1 MTNLITTSRRF
12 LVSAAAFG
20 LATLSLVGAASASP
34 TVTAS
39 ASIRVGGHVDG
50 RVDGRVGEYVQVRDH
65 RDPDRVRYQR
75 VRYQPRQ
82 SPIWMDPYHSAM
94 IRYDVDRDRRIDVAE
109 RKGFWS
115 YMVSTGAYGQ
125 LTSDETSRFVQL
137 IGHFDVNADG
147 RLLGAERVGMDKLI
161 DSLRLFKQLDRN
173 RDKALTRYEVGF
185 SAFSPRF
192 YFMDK
197 NRDRHISQQEVRD
210 EALRSFRDG
219 ECG

>member
-1 MTNLITTSRRF
+1 MTNLISTSRRF
-12 LVSAAAFG
+12 VVSAAAFG
-20 LATLSLVGAASASP
+20 LATLSLVGAASANP

-39 ASIRVGGHVDG
+39 ASIRVGGHAG
-50 RVDGRVGEYVQVRDH
+50 GYVEVRDH
-65 RDPDRVRYQR
+65 RTPERTHYER
-75 VRYQPRQ
+75 VRYQPRPN
-82 SPIWMDPYHSAM
+82 PIWMDPYHSAM
-94 IRYDVDRDRRIDVAE
+94 IRYDVNRNHRIDAGE

-115 YMVSTGAYGQ
+115 YMVSTGAYGR
-125 LTSDETSRFVQL
+125 LTTDESSRFVQL
-137 IGHFDVNADG
+137 VRYFDVNADG

-173 RDKALTRYEVGF
+173 NDKVLSRYETGF

-192 YFMDK
+192 YFMDR
-197 NRDRHISQQEVRD
+197 NRDRFLSQQEIRD

>member
-1 MTNLITTSRRF
+1 MTNLVTTSRRF

-20 LATLSLVGAASASP
+20 LASLSLVGAASASP

-39 ASIRVGGHVDG
+39 ASFRVGGHAG
-50 RVDGRVGEYVQVRDH
+50 GYVEVRDH
-65 RDPDRVRYQR
+65 RTPERARHER

-82 SPIWMDPYHSAM
+82 RPVFMDPYRSAM
-94 IRYDVDRDRRIDVAE
+94 IRYDVNRNRQIDAAE

-125 LTSDETSRFVQL
+125 LSTDETSRFVQL
-137 IGHFDVNADG
+137 VRYFDVNADG

-161 DSLRLFKQLDRN
+161 DSLRLFKKLDRDGD
-173 RDKALTRYEVGF
+173 RHLSRYETGF

-192 YFMDK
+192 YFMDV
-197 NRDRHISQQEVRD
+197 NRDRFISQQEVRD

>member
-1 MTNLITTSRRF
+1 MTNLVTTSRRI

-50 RVDGRVGEYVQVRDH
+50 RVSPYVEVRDH
-65 RDPDRVRYQR
+65 RTDRVRHER

-82 SPIWMDPYHSAM
+82 RPIWMDPYHSAM
-94 IRYDVDRDRRIDVAE
+94 IRYDVDRDRRIDAAE
-109 RKGFWS
+109 RKGFWT

-125 LTSDETSRFVQL
+125 LSRDEASRFVQL
-137 IGHFDVNADG
+137 VRYFDVNADG
-147 RLLGAERVGMDKLI
+147 RLLGAERIGMDNLI

-173 RDKALTRYEVGF
+173 NDKVLARYEVGF
-185 SAFSPRF
+185 SIFSPRF

-197 NRDRHISQQEVRD
+197 NRDRYLSQQEVRD

-219 ECG
+219 ERG

>member
-1 MTNLITTSRRF
+1 MTNIISTSRRL

-20 LATLSLVGAASASP
+20 LATISLAGAASASP

-39 ASIRVGGHVDG
+39 ASIRVGGHLGG
-50 RVDGRVGEYVQVRDH
+50 RVEVRDH
-65 RDPDRVRYQR
+65 RTPERARHER
-75 VRYQPRQ
+75 IRYQPRQ
-82 SPIWMDPYHSAM
+82 RPIWMDPYHSAM
-94 IRYDVDRDRRIDVAE
+94 IRHDVDRDRRIDVGE

-125 LTSDETSRFVQL
+125 LDRDETSRFIQL
-137 IGHFDVNADG
+137 IGYFDVNADG
-147 RLLGAERVGMDKLI
+147 RLLGAERAGMDNLI

-173 RDKALTRYEVGF
+173 RDKVLTRYEVGF
-185 SAFSPRF
+185 STFSPRF
-192 YFMDK
+192 YFMDR
-197 NRDRHISQQEVRD
+197 NRDRAISQQEVRD

>member
-1 MTNLITTSRRF
+1 MTNIISTSRRF

-20 LATLSLVGAASASP
+20 LATISLTGAASASP

-39 ASIRVGGHVDG
+39 ASIRVGGHAG
-50 RVDGRVGEYVQVRDH
+50 GYVQVRDH
-65 RDPDRVRYQR
+65 RTDRDHYERI
-75 VRYQPRQ
+75 RYQPRTR
-82 SPIWMDPYHSAM
+82 PIWMDPYHSAM
-94 IRYDVDRDRRIDVAE
+94 IRFDANRNRKIDAAE

-125 LTSDETSRFVQL
+125 LTTDETSRFVQL
-137 IGHFDVNADG
+137 VRYFDVNADG

-173 RDKALTRYEVGF
+173 NDKLLSRYETGF
-185 SAFSPRF
+185 STFSPRF

-197 NRDRHISQQEVRD
+197 NRDRFLSQQEVRD

-219 ECG
+219 QRG

>member
-1 MTNLITTSRRF
+1 MTNLITTSRRL

-20 LATLSLVGAASASP
+20 LATISLVGAASASP

-39 ASIRVGGHVDG
+39 ASVRVGGRAGD
-50 RVDGRVGEYVQVRDH
+50 YVQVRDH
-65 RDPDRVRYQR
+65 RTDRVHHER
-75 VRYQPRQ
+75 VRYQPRER
-82 SPIWMDPYHSAM
+82 PIFMDPYRSAM
-94 IRYDVDRDRRIDVAE
+94 IRFDANRNRQIDAAE

-125 LTSDETSRFVQL
+125 LTTDETSRFVQL
-137 IGHFDVNADG
+137 VRYFDVDADG

-161 DSLRLFKQLDRN
+161 DSLRLFKRLDRN
-173 RDKALTRYEVGF
+173 HDKVLSRYETGF

-192 YFMDK
+192 YFMDV
-197 NRDRHISQQEVRD
+197 NRDRFISQQEVRD

>member
-1 MTNLITTSRRF
+1 MTNIISTSRRF

-20 LATLSLVGAASASP
+20 LASLSLAGPASASP

-39 ASIRVGGHVDG
+39 ASIRVGGHAG
-50 RVDGRVGEYVQVRDH
+50 GYVQVRDH
-65 RDPDRVRYQR
+65 RTPDRTRYER

-82 SPIWMDPYHSAM
+82 RPIFMDPYRSAM
-94 IRYDVDRDRRIDVAE
+94 IRYDVNRNRHIDAAE
-109 RKGFWS
+109 RKAFWS

-125 LTSDETSRFVQL
+125 LSNDETSRFVQL
-137 IGHFDVNADG
+137 VRYFDVNADG
-147 RLLGAERVGMDKLI
+147 RLLGAERVGMDRLI

-173 RDKALTRYEVGF
+173 RDKVLSRYETGF

-197 NRDRHISQQEVRD
+197 NRDRVISQQEVRD

-219 ECG
+219 ELG

>member
-1 MTNLITTSRRF
+1 MTNLISTSRRF

-20 LATLSLVGAASASP
+20 LATISLAGAASASP

-39 ASIRVGGHVDG
+39 ASIRVGGNAG
-50 RVDGRVGEYVQVRDH
+50 GYVQVRDH
-65 RDPDRVRYQR
+65 RSDRVRYER

-82 SPIWMDPYHSAM
+82 RPIWMDPYRSAM
-94 IRYDVDRDRRIDVAE
+94 IRFDVNRNHQIDAAE

-125 LTSDETSRFVQL
+125 LTTDETSRFIQL
-137 IGHFDVNADG
+137 VRYFDVNADG

-161 DSLRLFKQLDRN
+161 DSLRLFKKLDRN
-173 RDKALTRYEVGF
+173 RDKVLSRYETGF

-192 YFMDK
+192 YFMDL
-197 NRDRHISQQEVRD
+197 NRDRVISQQEVRD

>member
-1 MTNLITTSRRF
+1 MTNLITTSRRI

-20 LATLSLVGAASASP
+20 LASLSLVGAASASP

-39 ASIRVGGHVDG
+39 ASIRVGG
-50 RVDGRVGEYVQVRDH
+50 RVGGHVQVRDH
-65 RDPDRVRYQR
+65 RDNDRVRYER

-82 SPIWMDPYHSAM
+82 RPIWMDPYHSAM
-94 IRYDVDRDRRIDVAE
+94 IRYDIDHDRRIDAAE

-125 LTSDETSRFVQL
+125 LTTDESSRFVQL
-137 IGHFDVNADG
+137 VRYFDVNADG
-147 RLLGAERVGMDKLI
+147 RLLGSERAGMDNLI

-173 RDKALTRYEVGF
+173 RDKVLTRYEVGF
-185 SAFSPRF
+185 SSFSPRF
-192 YFMDK
+192 YFLDT
-197 NRDRHISQQEVRD
+197 NRDRYLSQQEVRD

-219 ECG
+219 ERG